1 MSRLCLIQR
10 KVDRQMWGRGRF
22 CNVFLE
28 LEKRKLKPLK
38 KLLRCVGVAEK
49 ERERTAS
56 PDKQT

>member
-1 MSRLCLIQR
+1 
-10 KVDRQMWGRGRF
+10 MWGRGRF

>member
-28 LEKRKLKPLK
+28 PLK
-38 KLLRCVGVAEK
+38 ELLRCVGVAEK